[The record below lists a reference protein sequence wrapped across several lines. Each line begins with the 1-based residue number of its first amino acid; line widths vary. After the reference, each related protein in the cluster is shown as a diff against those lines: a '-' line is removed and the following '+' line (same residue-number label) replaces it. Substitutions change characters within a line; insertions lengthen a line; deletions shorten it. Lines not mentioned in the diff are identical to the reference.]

1 MLKHITKRLIDYVFR
16 RKSLFSCLYLT
27 IGFLLSQLA
36 LLGQSSEILKYCNRV
51 QENNPDNYKYDI
63 AQVVKMLYVDGN
75 VIAIIISGII
85 ILILIYAIIKTK
97 YSGIDPIISIN
108 GITGIEI
115 KNTTTGPHFW
125 ICIES
130 LKAGSSNFKV
140 QSLVVAEYQDG
151 TFKSFNRKL
160 LPRFTKNLI
169 KTYQSLIPFDE
180 NIVRIYIYLK
190 GTYKDLSETKTYK
203 LDDLYYYD
211 CESETTYG
219 KIDNQRPKII
229 SLMQE
234 LNKN

>member
-1 MLKHITKRLIDYVFR
+1 MIKPIELR
-16 RKSLFSCLYLT
+16 
-27 IGFLLSQLA
+27 LLSC
-36 LLGQSSEILKYCNRV
+36 EKLKPLERTT
-51 QENNPDNYKYDI
+51 
-63 AQVVKMLYVDGN
+63 
-75 VIAIIISGII
+75 IAI
-85 ILILIYAIIKTK
+85 ARTV
-97 YSGIDPIISIN
+97 
-108 GITGIEI
+108 
-115 KNTTTGPHFW
+115 
-125 ICIES
+125 
-130 LKAGSSNFKV
+130 SNFKV

-160 LPRFTKNLI
+160 LPRFTKNLV

-219 KIDNQRPKII
+219 KLDNQRPKII